1 MTSPD
6 ASRPRNPLASPRL
19 WWILGWL
26 VLAGFL
32 VVAAMT
38 LPWGDV
44 IAALRGARWE
54 WALITFVIIV
64 AGWPLWI
71 VEWWLLAPAAHRP
84 SLPRMAQVTALTGTA
99 NNSLPIAGV
108 VAAVGFLMVRG
119 GLPATAA
126 MSLYAVDQLLTGIVK
141 VGTLAL
147 AAALLPLPD
156 WMRTAMLTLAGVI
169 AVFILVMLVAARSGN
184 LVRTVSRT
192 FGTRAAAIAKL
203 AADFVDHL
211 EPLRHPLLGL
221 AVMTLAVA
229 KKAVEILAV
238 VAIQVAVG
246 IEPSFSAAIL
256 VVAALGLATL
266 APVSPGNLGVYEA
279 AVIFC
284 YQYLGVPLPL
294 AVAAAVLQH
303 AVFFASSF
311 VGIGYLA
318 ITLPRDDAAAGTST
332 TS

>member
-1 MTSPD
+1 MTSPEP
-6 ASRPRNPLASPRL
+6 SRPRHPLASPRL

-38 LPWGDV
+38 LPWADV
-44 IAALRGARWE
+44 IAALQGARWE
-54 WALITFVIIV
+54 WALITFLIIV

-192 FGTRAAAIAKL
+192 FGTRAAGIAKL

-221 AVMTLAVA
+221 AVMTLAIA
-229 KKAVEILAV
+229 KKAVEVLAV

-246 IEPSFSAAIL
+246 IEPSFSSAIL

-284 YQYLGVPLPL
+284 YQYLGIPLPL